1 MATIQPTYVYGVGR
15 PNDDRPRSITGIGG
29 AALHEVTHEGLAAL
43 VSDLPDDGELHF
55 GREELA
61 AHARVLEQALGTG
74 TVLPMRFGV
83 VMENEDDV
91 RARILEAHHDEL
103 AQQLAEFDGKVELRV
118 RAIYDEA
125 QLMREIVRADETI
138 QRLRERVRNLPD
150 DATYFDRIQLGELI
164 VEAIDRKR
172 SIDAE
177 DVLQP
182 LEALAHEVRAGE
194 PTHERMVV
202 NASFLVDRS
211 RIAEFDQAVDEV
223 GRAQA
228 QRMRLK
234 YTGPLPP
241 HSFTELTGAGSG
253 ASAPTEA

>member
-1 MATIQPTYVYGVGR
+1 MATIQPKYVYGVR
-15 PNDDRPRSITGIGG
+15 RANDKRLGSTIGIGG
-29 AALHEVTHEGLAAL
+29 AALHEVTHDGLAAL
-43 VSDLPDDGELHF
+43 VSDLPDDGELQF
-55 GREELA
+55 GREELG
-61 AHARVLEQALGTG
+61 AHARVLEQALETG

-91 RARILEAHHDEL
+91 RSRVLRAHHDEL
-103 AQQLAEFDGKVELRV
+103 TQQLEEFDGKVELRV

-138 QRLRERVRNLPD
+138 QRLRERIRNLPD

-164 VEAIDRKR
+164 VAAIDRKR
-172 SIDAE
+172 SSDAE
-177 DVLQP
+177 DILQP
-182 LEALAHEVRAGE
+182 LEALAHEVRVGD

-202 NASFLVDRS
+202 NASFLVDRN
-211 RIAEFDQAVDEV
+211 RIGAFDQAVDEV

-228 QRMRLK
+228 DRMRLK

-241 HSFTELTGAGSG
+241 HSFAELTGAGAG
-253 ASAPTEA
+253 TPTEA